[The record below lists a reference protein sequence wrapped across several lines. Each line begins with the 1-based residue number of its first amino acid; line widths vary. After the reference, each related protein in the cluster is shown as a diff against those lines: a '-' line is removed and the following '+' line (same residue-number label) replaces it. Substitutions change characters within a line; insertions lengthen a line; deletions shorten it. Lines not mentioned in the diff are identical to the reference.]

1 MLFLTICT
9 VNYSTIV
16 NKLAE
21 LIGQE
26 NKTEH
31 QYAIWTL
38 LHLTRQLEKGHNDT
52 VTPATD

>member
-9 VNYSTIV
+9 ANYSTIV